1 MVRDSGYREN
11 AGAGLLLFRRSH
23 PKGWGSLARVRR
35 KGKEFRMHPRSRV
48 LLVDDDPDIS
58 LALSD
63 YLEKE
68 GFEIEMVETGTEAL
82 RRGTTHQYDAVLLD
96 VGLPDRDGLEVL
108 KEMANAR
115 PGMPVILLTAFT
127 SLRKTSP
134 PEAVNK
140 AFAYLTKPFNRE
152 NVKSTLLRAVSYQE
166 DLRNMKEASPSIQ
179 DHSLEF
185 PSIVQPSLSQSS
197 PSTGPRYQLTLDEYQ
212 GLAEHV
218 HLMQF
223 AFDHVPE
230 GILIADSEKHIRY
243 ANQAAYEALGYTKEE
258 VQTLRIPDIAPSH
271 DNQRYLDH
279 LVELRQGKTLSYYT
293 VHRTKHGENI
303 PIEISVYLLN
313 FHGQEFTC
321 AITKPSP
328 KQPSPQTTL
337 QGKDKKHW

>member
-1 MVRDSGYREN
+1 
-11 AGAGLLLFRRSH
+11 
-23 PKGWGSLARVRR
+23 
-35 KGKEFRMHPRSRV
+35 MHPHSRV

-68 GFEIEMVETGTEAL
+68 GFEIEIVGTGVEAL
-82 RRGTTHQYDAVLLD
+82 EKSISGTFEAVLLD
-96 VGLPDRDGLEVL
+96 VGLPDRDGIEVL
-108 KEMANAR
+108 RELATVR
-115 PGMPVILLTAFT
+115 PSLPVILLTAFT

-134 PEAVNK
+134 PETVNK

-152 NVKSTLLRAVSYQE
+152 HVKATLLKAVSSQE
-166 DLRNMKEASPSIQ
+166 DLRNMQGGDPSSPE
-179 DHSLEF
+179 HPLKF
-185 PSIVQPSLSQSS
+185 PSIVQPSQAQFSQSK
-197 PSTGPRYQLTLDEYQ
+197 GPRYELTLEEYQ

-230 GILIADSEKHIRY
+230 GILIADSRKHIRY
-243 ANQAAYEALGYTKEE
+243 GNQAACEALGYTKEE
-258 VQTLRIPDIAPSH
+258 LEALRIPDIAPSH
-271 DNQRYLDH
+271 DNQRYQDH
-279 LVELRQGKTLSYYT
+279 LVELRQGKTLTYYT
-293 VHRTKHGENI
+293 VHRTKLGEDL

-328 KQPSPQTTL
+328 EPSKVTTATGAK
-337 QGKDKKHW
+337 GKRNG